1 MFRPE
6 LTFDEANEK
15 ISSPA
20 RRRRTSGNSDTSEIE
35 TAVAPLP
42 VKKRIME
49 AIQEEKTAARVPPTA
64 VTPEDAKVGDVGTST
79 VCKIKNYP

>member
-1 MFRPE
+1 MLFRPD
-6 LTFDEANEK
+6 LTFDEANEM

-20 RRRRTSGNSDTSEIE
+20 KDGRRRRTSGNSDKSETE

-49 AIQEEKTAARVPPTA
+49 AIEEEKEAAARVPPTE
-64 VTPEDAKVGDVGTST
+64 VTTEDVKVSHVG
-79 VCKIKNYP
+79 NFE

>member
-1 MFRPE
+1 MFRPD
-6 LTFDEANEK
+6 LTFDEANEM

-20 RRRRTSGNSDTSEIE
+20 KDGRRRRTSGNSDKSETE

-49 AIQEEKTAARVPPTA
+49 AIEEEKEAAVARVPPTE
-64 VTPEDAKVGDVGTST
+64 VTTEDVKVSHVG
-79 VCKIKNYP
+79 NFE